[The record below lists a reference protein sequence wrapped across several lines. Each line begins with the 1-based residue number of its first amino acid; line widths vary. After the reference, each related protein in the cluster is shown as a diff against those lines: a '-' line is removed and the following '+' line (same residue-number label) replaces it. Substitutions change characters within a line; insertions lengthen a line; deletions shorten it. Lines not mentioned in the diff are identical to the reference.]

1 MASKRSIKK
10 RFRGLLL
17 ESLERR
23 EVFAGSSLHNSVF
36 PEDVDG
42 DSNLTPLD
50 ALVAINT
57 LNGPSLKSSQV
68 GEAEATNFPDV
79 DNDGDVT
86 PLDVL
91 GVINTLNERNLLPE
105 ASGEPPMPPA
115 MPPAMPGDVT
125 LKASDVDILLQRAAM
140 ATTSKDAIIAV
151 VDRAGRILGVR
162 AEQEVLNMYQ
172 GRNDDFVFAVDGAV
186 AKARTAASFSNS
198 QAPLTSR
205 TVRFIS
211 QSTMTQR
218 EVQSNPNIQDIN
230 SPLRGPGFVAPI
242 GLGGHFPPQVAN
254 TPLVDLLMIEHQGRD
269 GSVLPGLDGIK
280 GDKKMQDVFSK
291 DDIELSSR
299 FNVGMTNVPIEAQA
313 YLKVFPD
320 SYGTQSDLLPRAQN
334 RGFATLPGGIP
345 IYKFVEKVTIV
356 NNVSVKEQVPVL
368 VGGIG
373 VFFPGLDGTATYEQA
388 FEHAYERKDPA
399 KKDMPQT
406 ELERLNAPKVLEAEF
421 IAFFATGGTV
431 VGPGA
436 TSVKQ
441 FEGKAPPLPP
451 DIKGISGRIDLV
463 GITLEIYGPHP
474 TQFNTAPSQVQLLN
488 VGQKSGGGQG
498 VNSGANQRVLPNGTT
513 LLDGM
518 TVPEGWLVKPHA
530 SKVDNLT
537 AADVEKIINDGIQQ
551 AQKTRAAIRLNKQFK
566 PGVETRMVFS
576 VADSTGEV
584 LGLFRMPDATVF
596 SIDVAVAKSRNTAY
610 YASNALVP
618 ADQVDANND
627 GKADVP
633 KGTAF
638 TNRTF
643 RFLAAPRFPTGAP
656 TGTPA
661 GDFSMLLMPGINP
674 KTGENADPK
683 MPLPASVYA
692 SPATATVVSFD
703 SFNAA
708 RNFRDPDDLKNQNG
722 VVFFPGSSALFK
734 SKTTL
739 VGGFGVSG
747 DGVDQDDV
755 VTVAG
760 QKGFE
765 PLSANQADA
774 YFVASVR
781 LPYQKYNR
789 NPTL

>member
-10 RFRGLLL
+10 RFRSLLL

-36 PEDVDG
+36 PEDVNG
-42 DSNLTPLD
+42 DSNLSPLD

-115 MPPAMPGDVT
+115 MPPAMPGEVT
-125 LKASDVDILLQRAAM
+125 LKTSDVEILLQRAAM
-140 ATTSKDAIIAV
+140 ATTSEDAIIAV

-162 AEQEVLNMYQ
+162 AEQEVINMYLNQ
-172 GRNDDFVFAVDGAV
+172 GRKDDFVFAVDGAV

-218 EVQSNPNIQDIN
+218 EVQSNPNILDPN
-230 SPLRGPGFVAPI
+230 SPRRGPGFVAPI

-269 GSVLPGLDGIK
+269 GSMLPGSDGIK
-280 GDKKMQDVFSK
+280 GTM
-291 DDIELSSR
+291 DDLDLSSR
-299 FNVGMTNVPIEAQA
+299 FNVDMANVPSDAQA
-313 YLKVFPD
+313 YLTVFPE
-320 SYGTQSDLLPRAQN
+320 SYGTQSGLLPRAQN

-345 IYKFVEKVTIV
+345 IYKFVEKITVV
-356 NNVSVKEQVPVL
+356 NNAPVKETVPVL

-373 VFFPGLDGTATYEQA
+373 VFFPGPDGLATYEQS
-388 FEHAYERKDPA
+388 FVHASQLKGVA
-399 KKDMPQT
+399 QT
-406 ELERLNAPKVLEAEF
+406 ELQRLNAPKVLESEF

-474 TQFNTAPSQVQLLN
+474 TQYNTAPSQVQLLN
-488 VGQKSGGGQG
+488 VGQKTGGGQG
-498 VNSGANQRVLPNGTT
+498 ENSGTNQRVLPNDTET
-513 LLDGM
+513 LDGM

-537 AADVEKIINDGIQQ
+537 AADVDKIIKDGIQQ
-551 AQKTRAAIRLNKQFK
+551 AEKTRAAIRLNKQFK

-584 LGLFRMPDATVF
+584 LGLYRMPDATVF

-627 GKADVP
+627 GNADVP

-674 KTGENADPK
+674 KTGENADPN
-683 MPLPASVYA
+683 MP
-692 SPATATVVSFD
+692 
-703 SFNAA
+703 
-708 RNFRDPDDLKNQNG
+708 
-722 VVFFPGSSALFK
+722 
-734 SKTTL
+734 
-739 VGGFGVSG
+739 
-747 DGVDQDDV
+747 
-755 VTVAG
+755 
-760 QKGFE
+760 
-765 PLSANQADA
+765 
-774 YFVASVR
+774 
-781 LPYQKYNR
+781 
-789 NPTL
+789 